1 MKHETII
8 AVAFALAGATL
19 WAEDAK
25 DAVPIDGSYCI
36 VVPSEGQGGVVKA
49 LKQAGKELADAFNE
63 GAGLKL
69 KVVGDKSF
77 KGGRAIFLGAEAAE
91 KAGLMPADLKDFAN
105 AIAEKD
111 GSIYLFGRDAQRRAG
126 AKSAAWQQCL
136 L

>member
-49 LKQAGKELADAFNE
+49 LKQAGKELADAFRRGGGGE
-63 GAGLKL
+63 GGAAAGR
-69 KVVGDKSF
+69 SQ
-77 KGGRAIFLGAEAAE
+77 
-91 KAGLMPADLKDFAN
+91 GLR
-105 AIAEKD
+105 E
-111 GSIYLFGRDAQRRAG
+111 RDR
-126 AKSAAWQQCL
+126 
-136 L
+136 